1 MTMPHPLSLDD
12 SQLQTPLDHARRIP
26 VLWRSR
32 WLSLVADRLI
42 VNDVITNKDVRSAI
56 KLVNEQIGV
65 AA

>member
-12 SQLQTPLDHARRIP
+12 GQLRTVLDHARRIP

-32 WLSLVADRLI
+32 WLSAVADRLI
-42 VNDVITNKDVRSAI
+42 AINVITDEDVAVAI
-56 KLVNEQIGV
+56 ELVNEQIGV